1 MLFFQYLFF
10 IYEDFLTLTQHLCH
24 CPYAF
29 HSTFSRAI
37 FSHAPAEERAEKTR
51 VQFQKL
57 WQEVKRAKT
66 EFTFHLPFVCL
77 IFTKITEF
85 MQKCETETGKK
96 KIRQTFRRRG
106 KKEREEK
113 HALFTNIEIEHP
125 ECEN

>member
-1 MLFFQYLFF
+1 MHFIQHSAGLFLATHQRKNG
-10 IYEDFLTLTQHLCH
+10 QK
-24 CPYAF
+24 
-29 HSTFSRAI
+29 
-37 FSHAPAEERAEKTR
+37 KTR

-96 KIRQTFRRRG
+96 IRQTFRRRG

-113 HALFTNIEIEHP
+113 HAIFTNIEIEHP